1 MNYLHLYKKVVAEV
15 LKTIYIDGREVD
27 PLETNR
33 LVFSIRAYFVAYR
46 YVAFRV
52 RHLIGHKMTL
62 DFCMEWIML
71 NFSADCP
78 FLYIYKST
86 TKQVNDIINHYLIQ
100 LDEESLS
107 YNVGDFYESLMHTD
121 IRETVIV
128 EGDKSRN
135 KQGSYYSPQ
144 ILATNLTKSV
154 MDNYVKNN
162 GLESLFTARFI
173 DFSCGSGIFLTE
185 AISYA
190 KQLLKLTTEGCK
202 ALISNIYACDVDFI
216 ALEICKFNIIDLV
229 CDDNAYCQLSSH
241 FKHGN
246 FLLST
251 DHESNAEAKIEAYL
265 QGFLYHTDLSI
276 DVDFLTEYDII
287 LGNPPWEKIR
297 FEEKSF
303 YEQYVASI
311 GDVNFKF
318 DLYLAIDEAE
328 NTNHKLKE
336 YVIICRNQI
345 ESAKKA
351 IKESIRFKSSSSGE
365 LNTSNLFTEAA
376 YHLMSKNTVIGL
388 IVKSSTVATK
398 ASQHLFDSIFNNVVS
413 ISDFINKK
421 KYFNIDGRERF
432 ALLIM
437 DGHEHRYFQL
447 AMNIQDV
454 NDIKGNR
461 VKVTKKDLSLLNPTT
476 GMIPNLSS
484 SKDLEILV
492 SLYNQF
498 KIVSDEFPTLKY
510 GRLVHFTNHVKDID
524 REKKSDNLPVY
535 EGKFFSSF
543 DGIYAGF
550 NHVPEAD
557 RYKAK
562 AYAQKLSDADKQ
574 SHCYPESRFYIK
586 KSKWKALSATY
597 QDNYMLA
604 WHSLTS
610 ATNERA
616 CVATILPFI
625 PASQSVQFLT
635 TDSTDELV
643 YLCCLFNSVVFDYI
657 VKNKLTGIDLTQS
670 FIKQIAVPSIN
681 SAKQCIVCYN
691 ENTISV
697 YSLLYSICREILKED
712 ERLEGLWSQRIKPIC
727 GLPSDRKSLL
737 TLMDI
742 LITVIYQIPSIYIKY
757 IFSSYSNYSASEIE
771 YMMEQVR
778 QLSIG

>member
-1 MNYLHLYKKVVAEV
+1 MNYLHLYKSSVAEV
-15 LKTIYIDGREVD
+15 LKTIYADGRELD

-33 LVFSIRAYFVAYR
+33 LVFSIRAFFVAYR

-52 RHLIGHKMTL
+52 QHLVGNKVTL
-62 DFCMEWIML
+62 DFCMEWIMH

-78 FLYIYKST
+78 FLYIYKIT
-86 TKQVNDIINHYLIQ
+86 TKQISDIINHYLIQ

-107 YNVGDFYESLMHTD
+107 CNVGDLYESLLHTD

-144 ILATNLTKSV
+144 ILASNLTKSV
-154 MDNYVKNN
+154 IDNYVKNN
-162 GLESLFTARFI
+162 GLESLLTARFI
-173 DFSCGSGIFLTE
+173 DFSCGSGIFLVE
-185 AISYA
+185 AISYT
-190 KQLLKLTTEGCK
+190 KQLLKLTREGCK
-202 ALISNIYACDVDFI
+202 ALINNVHACDVDFI
-216 ALEICKFNIIDLV
+216 ALEICKFNIIDLL
-229 CDDNAYCQLSSH
+229 CDDGAYCQLSSH

-251 DHESNAEAKIEAYL
+251 GHESNAEAKIEAYL
-265 QGFLYHTDLSI
+265 QGFLYHHDLSI
-276 DVDFLTEYDII
+276 GVDFLTEYDII

-297 FEEKSF
+297 FEEKNY

-318 DLYLAIDEAE
+318 ELYLAIDEAE
-328 NTNHKLKE
+328 SKNKKLKE
-336 YVIICRNQI
+336 YVTLCRNQI

-351 IKESIRFKSSSSGE
+351 IKESIRFKSSSFGE

-376 YHLMSKNTVIGL
+376 YHLMSKNAVIGL

-398 ASQHLFDSIFNNVVS
+398 ASQPLFDSIFTNIVA

-432 ALLIM
+432 AFLIM
-437 DGHEHRYFQL
+437 DGHEHRYLQL

-454 NDIKGNR
+454 NDIKGSS
-461 VKVTKKDLSLLNPTT
+461 VKVTKIDLSLLNPTT

-484 SKDLEILV
+484 SKDLEILIT
-492 SLYNQF
+492 LYKQF

-524 REKKSDNLPVY
+524 KKKKPDNIPVY

-543 DGIYAGF
+543 DGVYAGF
-550 NHVPEAD
+550 NKVPEVD

-562 AYAQKLSDADKQ
+562 AHARKLSDADKQ
-574 SHCYPESRFYIK
+574 NHCYPESRFYIK
-586 KSKWKALSATY
+586 KSKWEALSATY

-625 PASQSVQFLT
+625 PASQSVQFL
-635 TDSTDELV
+635 STNSVDELV

-670 FIKQIAVPSIN
+670 FIKQIAIPSID
-681 SAKQCIVCYN
+681 SARQCIVRYN

-697 YSLLYSICREILKED
+697 YSLLYSICREILKND
-712 ERLEGLWSQRIKPIC
+712 ERLKDLWSQSIKPVC

-742 LITVIYQIPSIYIKY
+742 LVTVLYQIPYIYINY
-757 IFSSYSNYSASEIE
+757 IFSSYSGYSASEIDDII
-771 YMMEQVR
+771 EQVR
-778 QLSIG
+778 QLSTG

>member
-1 MNYLHLYKKVVAEV
+1 MNFLHIYKNSVAEV
-15 LKTIYIDGREVD
+15 LKTIFADGRELD

-33 LVFSIRAYFVAYR
+33 LVISIRAYFVAYR

-52 RHLIGHKMTL
+52 QHLVDHKVTL
-62 DFCMEWIML
+62 DLCMEWIMH

-78 FLYIYKST
+78 FLYVYKTT
-86 TKQVNDIINHYLIQ
+86 TKQVNDIINQYLIQ
-100 LDEESLS
+100 LDEESLLCD
-107 YNVGDFYESLMHTD
+107 VGYLYESLLHTD

-144 ILATNLTKSV
+144 TLASNLTKSV
-154 MDNYVKNN
+154 IDNYVKNN
-162 GLESLFTARFI
+162 GLGSLFAARFI
-173 DFSCGSGIFLTE
+173 DFSCGSGIFLME

-190 KQLLKLTTEGCK
+190 KQLLKLSTEGCK
-202 ALISNIYACDVDFI
+202 ALIEHVYACDVDFI

-229 CDDNAYCQLSSH
+229 CDDGAYCQLSSH

-251 DHESNAEAKIEAYL
+251 GHERNAEAKIEAYL
-265 QGFLYHTDLSI
+265 QGFLYHNDLSI
-276 DVDFLTEYDII
+276 GIDFLTEYDII

-297 FEEKSF
+297 FEEKFF
-303 YEQYVASI
+303 YEQYVTSI

-318 DLYLAIDEAE
+318 ELSRVIDEAE
-328 NTNHKLKE
+328 SKNQKLKE
-336 YVIICRNQI
+336 YVILCRNQI

-351 IKESIRFKSSSSGE
+351 IKESHRFKSSSSGE

-376 YHLMSKNTVIGL
+376 YHLMSKNTVVGL

-398 ASQHLFDSIFNNVVS
+398 ASQPLFDSIFNYLVS

-421 KYFNIDGRERF
+421 KYFKIDGRERF

-437 DGHEHRYFQL
+437 DGHEHRHFQL

-454 NDIKGNR
+454 NDIKGSC

-492 SLYNQF
+492 SLYKQF

-510 GRLVHFTNHVKDID
+510 GRLVHFTNHVKDLD
-524 REKKSDNLPVY
+524 KKKGPDNIPVY

-543 DGIYAGF
+543 DGAYAGF
-550 NHVPEAD
+550 NHVPETE

-562 AYAQKLSDADKQ
+562 AHARKLSDTDKQ
-574 SHCYPESRFYIK
+574 NHCYPESRFYIK

-635 TDSTDELV
+635 TNSADELV

-670 FIKQIAVPSIN
+670 FIKQIAIPSLD
-681 SAKQCIVCYN
+681 SARQCVVCYN

-697 YSLLYSICREILKED
+697 YSLLHSICREILRED
-712 ERLEGLWSQRIKPIC
+712 ERLEGLWSQNIKPVC

-737 TLMDI
+737 ALMDI
-742 LITVIYQIPSIYIKY
+742 LITVLYRIPSIFIKY
-757 IFSSYSNYSASEIE
+757 IFSSYSSYSASEIE
-771 YMMEQVR
+771 NIMEQVR